1 MSTESQ
7 LFPASESQ
15 PLRSTGRLNAVQLAS
30 NRRNA
35 QKSTGPRTKAG
46 KYRSAL
52 NAENR
57 RLLPEAVERD
67 LRARG
72 EDPREFLRLHRDLVG
87 IFHPYHPDIAKAV
100 AMLASAW
107 WRKARRMRQWV
118 GAGAARSHSMPAS
131 GDQFAAERG
140 PPLPPFFRKTKLTSD

>member
-1 MSTESQ
+1 MSTEPQ

-15 PLRSTGRLNAVQLAS
+15 PLRSTGRLSALQLAS

-57 RLLPEAVERD
+57 HLLPEAMERD
-67 LRARG
+67 L
-72 EDPREFLRLHRDLVG
+72 
-87 IFHPYHPDIAKAV
+87 
-100 AMLASAW
+100 
-107 WRKARRMRQWV
+107 
-118 GAGAARSHSMPAS
+118 
-131 GDQFAAERG
+131 
-140 PPLPPFFRKTKLTSD
+140 